1 MQHLLRGGLCMV
13 NMMLDCLHDQD
24 CETRHD
30 ADTDPKTY
38 FERFIA
44 YGRNGQKQQAEVG
57 RFVYKKNEY

>member
-1 MQHLLRGGLCMV
+1 MV

-30 ADTDPKTY
+30 VDTDPKTY

-44 YGRNGQKQQAEVG
+44 YGRNGQKQQAEFG
-57 RFVYKKNEY
+57 RFAYKKNEY